1 MVQTKENFWTDE
13 NGVQIPANRITKAEK
28 VREKKTAMLV
38 KKAQDLN
45 ARLKAFKE
53 ELKDACD
60 EMEEVSLG
68 ELGVNTENFK
78 GNLTFFNFDRSI
90 KIERSISEPMKF
102 DDLTIAAAK
111 EKLDLF
117 LREAIESKFDFAK
130 EMIMTAF
137 ETRNGKL
144 DPKKITPLTR
154 YEAKVNH
161 PLFTDACRLIQQAIR
176 RPDSKTYYRI
186 WVIKEEGEKHEA
198 VELNLSNIQ

>member
-1 MVQTKENFWTDE
+1 MAKKNEKLWKDE
-13 NGVQIPANRITKAEK
+13 NGILIPASRINKAEK
-28 VREKKTAMLV
+28 LREKTTAALL

-45 ARLKAFKE
+45 ERLTAFKE
-53 ELKDACD
+53 EIKESCD
-60 EMEEVSLG
+60 LMEEVSL
-68 ELGVNTENFK
+68 EVLGVNSDNFK

-90 KIERSISEPMKF
+90 KIERSISEPMRF

-111 EKLDLF
+111 QKLDEF

-130 EMIMTAF
+130 EMVMSAF

-154 YEAKVNH
+154 YETKVNH
-161 PLFTDACRLIQQAIR
+161 PLFTDACKLIQQAIR

-186 WVIKEEGEKHEA
+186 WVKEEGDKYEA
-198 VELNLSNIQ
+198 VELNFSNI

>member
-13 NGVQIPANRITKAEK
+13 NGVQIPANRITRAEK
-28 VREKKTAMLV
+28 IREKKTAMLL

-161 PLFTDACRLIQQAIR
+161 PLFSDACRLIQQAIR

-186 WVIKEEGEKHEA
+186 WVKEEGDKHEA
-198 VELNLSNIQ
+198 VELNLSNI

>member
-13 NGVQIPANRITKAEK
+13 NGVQIPANRITRAEK
-28 VREKKTAMLV
+28 IREKKTAMLL

-53 ELKDACD
+53 ELKEACD

-68 ELGVNTENFK
+68 ELGVNADNFK

-130 EMIMTAF
+130 EMVMSAF

-186 WVIKEEGEKHEA
+186 WVKEDGEKHEA
-198 VELNLSNIQ
+198 VELNLSNI

>member
-13 NGVQIPANRITKAEK
+13 NGVQIPANRITRAEK
-28 VREKKTAMLV
+28 IREKKTAMLL

-154 YEAKVNH
+154 YEVKVNH
-161 PLFTDACRLIQQAIR
+161 PLFSDACRLIQQAIR

-186 WVIKEEGEKHEA
+186 WVKEEGDKHEA
-198 VELNLSNIQ
+198 VELNLSNI

>member
-13 NGVQIPANRITKAEK
+13 NGVQIPANRITRAEK
-28 VREKKTAMLV
+28 IREKKTAMLL

-45 ARLKAFKE
+45 GRLKAFKE

-154 YEAKVNH
+154 YEVKVNH
-161 PLFTDACRLIQQAIR
+161 PLFSDACRLIQQAIR

-186 WVIKEEGEKHEA
+186 WVKEEGDKHEA
-198 VELNLSNIQ
+198 VELNLSNI

>member
-1 MVQTKENFWTDE
+1 MAQTKEKFWKDE
-13 NGVQIPANRITKAEK
+13 NGVLIPANRINKAEK
-28 VREKKTAMLV
+28 LREKITAALL

-45 ARLKAFKE
+45 ERLMAFKE
-53 ELKDACD
+53 ELKESCD
-60 EMEEVSLG
+60 LMEEVSL
-68 ELGVNTENFK
+68 EQLGVNPDNFK

-90 KIERSISEPMKF
+90 KIERSISEPMRF

-111 EKLDLF
+111 QKLDEF

-130 EMIMTAF
+130 EMVMSAF

-154 YEAKVNH
+154 YETKVNH
-161 PLFTDACRLIQQAIR
+161 PLFTDACKLIQQAIR

-186 WVIKEEGEKHEA
+186 WVKEEGDKYEA
-198 VELNLSNIQ
+198 VELNLSNI

>member
-1 MVQTKENFWTDE
+1 MVQSKQTVWTDE
-13 NGVQIPANRITKAEK
+13 NGVQIPASRITRAEK
-28 VREKKTAMLV
+28 LREKKTAMLL

-45 ARLKAFKE
+45 ARLKLFKE
-53 ELKDACD
+53 ELKSSCD
-60 EMEEVSLG
+60 EMEDVSLE
-68 ELGVNTENFK
+68 ELGVNPDNFK

-90 KIERSISEPMKF
+90 KIERSISEPMRF

-154 YEAKVNH
+154 YETKVNH

-176 RPDSKTYYRI
+176 RPDSKIYYRI
-186 WVIKEEGEKHEA
+186 WVKEGGDKHEA
-198 VELNLSNIQ
+198 VELNLSNII

>member
-1 MVQTKENFWTDE
+1 MVQTKENFWADE

-28 VREKKTAMLV
+28 IREKKTAMLL

-130 EMIMTAF
+130 EMVMSAF

-161 PLFTDACRLIQQAIR
+161 PLFSDACRLIQQAIR

-186 WVIKEEGEKHEA
+186 WVKEEGDKHEA
-198 VELNLSNIQ
+198 VELNLSNI

>member
-1 MVQTKENFWTDE
+1 MAKKNEKLWKDE
-13 NGVQIPANRITKAEK
+13 NGILIPASRINKAEK
-28 VREKKTAMLV
+28 LREKTTTALL

-45 ARLKAFKE
+45 ERLTAFKE
-53 ELKDACD
+53 EIKESCD
-60 EMEEVSLG
+60 LMEEVSL
-68 ELGVNTENFK
+68 EVLGVNSDNFK

-90 KIERSISEPMKF
+90 KIERSISEPMRF

-111 EKLDLF
+111 QKLDEF

-130 EMIMTAF
+130 EMVMSAF

-154 YEAKVNH
+154 YETKVNH
-161 PLFTDACRLIQQAIR
+161 PLFTDACKLIQQAIR

-186 WVIKEEGEKHEA
+186 WVKEEGDKYEA
-198 VELNLSNIQ
+198 VELNFSNI

>member
-13 NGVQIPANRITKAEK
+13 NGVQIPANRITRAEK
-28 VREKKTAMLV
+28 IREKKTAMLL

-130 EMIMTAF
+130 EMVMSAF

-161 PLFTDACRLIQQAIR
+161 PLFSDACKLIQQAIR

-186 WVIKEEGEKHEA
+186 WVKEEGDKHEA
-198 VELNLSNIQ
+198 VELNLSNI

>member
-1 MVQTKENFWTDE
+1 MVQSKETSWTDE
-13 NGVQIPANRITKAEK
+13 NGVPIPAKRITKAEK
-28 VREKKTAMLV
+28 IRERKTAALLS
-38 KKAQDLN
+38 KAQALN
-45 ARLKAFKE
+45 ARLVSFKE

-60 EMEEVSLG
+60 EMEQVSLE
-68 ELGVNTENFK
+68 ELGVSSDNFK

-90 KIERSISEPMKF
+90 KVERSISEPMRF

-111 EKLDLF
+111 QKLDEF
-117 LREAIESKFDFAK
+117 LQEAIESKFDFAK

-154 YEAKVNH
+154 YESKVNH
-161 PLFTDACRLIQQAIR
+161 PLFSDACRLIQQAIR

-186 WVIKEEGEKHEA
+186 WVKEDGEKHEA
-198 VELNLSNIQ
+198 VELNFSNI

>member
-13 NGVQIPANRITKAEK
+13 NGVQIPANRLTRAEK
-28 VREKKTAMLV
+28 IREKKTAMLL

-45 ARLKAFKE
+45 GRLKAFKE

-90 KIERSISEPMKF
+90 KIERSISEPIKF

-154 YEAKVNH
+154 YEVKVNH
-161 PLFTDACRLIQQAIR
+161 PLFSDACRLIQQAIR

-186 WVIKEEGEKHEA
+186 WVKEEGDKHEA
-198 VELNLSNIQ
+198 VELNLSNI

>member
-13 NGVQIPANRITKAEK
+13 NGVQIPANRITRAEK
-28 VREKKTAMLV
+28 IREKKTAMLL

-130 EMIMTAF
+130 EMVMSAF

-161 PLFTDACRLIQQAIR
+161 PLFSDACRLIQQAIR

-186 WVIKEEGEKHEA
+186 WVKEEGDKHEA
-198 VELNLSNIQ
+198 VELNLSNI